1 MAVTDWLI
9 IEGEYRGTKRP
20 LRDIAGDHDIT
31 EGAIRARAKKNGW
44 VRDAIGLVR
53 QKVNDHIAGAAQNTT
68 QDYVRKI
75 MDDSARA
82 GIADM
87 EMGLSNSRRVLGC
100 VAQMLEDFEDNANPR
115 DLKTL
120 NEANA
125 GAIETIRRIRQ
136 LDEPQLTHQQVGI
149 KVVYTD

>member
-1 MAVTDWLI
+1 M
-9 IEGEYRGTKRP
+9 
-20 LRDIAGDHDIT
+20 RDIAGDHGIS
-31 EGAIRARAKKNGW
+31 EGAIRAKAKKNGW
-44 VRDAIGLVR
+44 MRDAAGLVR
-53 QKVNDHIAGAAQNTT
+53 RKINDHIAGITQNGTQNTM
-68 QDYVRKI
+68 RKI

-87 EMGLSNSRRVLGC
+87 EMGLSSSRRVLGC
-100 VAQMLEDFEDNANPR
+100 VADMLESADNPR

-136 LDEPQLTHQQVGI
+136 LDEPALT
-149 KVVYTD
+149 